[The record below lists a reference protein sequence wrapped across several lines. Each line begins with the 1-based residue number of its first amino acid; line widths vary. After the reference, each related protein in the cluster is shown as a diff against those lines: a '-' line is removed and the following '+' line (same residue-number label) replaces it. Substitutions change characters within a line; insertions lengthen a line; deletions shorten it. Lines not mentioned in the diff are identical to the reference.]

1 MIELHG
7 WLTIYETYEDE
18 DTFSQDTLD
27 GIRRKVEAI
36 VSESGNDIEINY
48 KNGIP
53 FINTLLC
60 SNHRTKEV
68 DDIIEIYK
76 NIAQIATGSYGIIYL
91 RDDEDSKH
99 SNEFQIYLFKHGNF
113 VYRLDN
119 DFSPCIPTIEE
130 EMSK

>member
-18 DTFSQDTLD
+18 DAFSQDTLD
-27 GIRRKVEAI
+27 VIRHKVEVI
-36 VSESGNDIEINY
+36 VSESGNDIEIKY
-48 KNGIP
+48 KNGVP

-60 SNHRTKEV
+60 SNHRTKEI

-76 NIAQIATGSYGIIYL
+76 NIAQIATGSYGVIYL

-99 SNEFQIYLFKHGNF
+99 SNEFQIYLFKHGNCI
-113 VYRLDN
+113 YRLDN

-130 EMSK
+130 KMSK